1 VVKDKLRNKILLVSS
16 EFPPGPGGIGTHAY
30 SLAISLVELGYDV
43 NVLTLADYAA
53 QTEILQFDLNNSE
66 LNIIRLKRL
75 RIGITQCYRVFM
87 YLKLILFKNP
97 DVIIHS
103 GRFGLYCSI
112 FNVLNRKKIFSV
124 VHGSEVRP
132 CYALERYINQIAIRN
147 SKAIICVSQFTADL
161 VVKYIKRLD
170 RRRIYVIENALLDK
184 LLSTWDYKES
194 NHKACNKNTNL
205 KLLTVGN
212 VIPRKGQ
219 QNVIKALPV
228 IKRKYRGV
236 LYDIVGSPNNTVVLN
251 KLISDLNLFEN
262 VKIHGKVKEY
272 KDLRNFFVES
282 DIFLILSENMPDGDV
297 EGYGIVV
304 LEANFFGVPVIGS
317 KGTGIEAA
325 IQDGFNGR
333 LVDANNSDEILAAIN
348 DIMIN
353 YQVYRE
359 NSIEWSKINNWRTR
373 IKQYIE
379 LL

>member
-1 VVKDKLRNKILLVSS
+1 M
-16 EFPPGPGGIGTHAY
+16 F
-30 SLAISLVELGYDV
+30 
-43 NVLTLADYAA
+43 
-53 QTEILQFDLNNSE
+53 
-66 LNIIRLKRL
+66 
-75 RIGITQCYRVFM
+75 
-87 YLKLILFKNP
+87 
-97 DVIIHS
+97 
-103 GRFGLYCSI
+103 
-112 FNVLNRKKIFSV
+112 
-124 VHGSEVRP
+124 
-132 CYALERYINQIAIRN
+132 
-147 SKAIICVSQFTADL
+147 
-161 VVKYIKRLD
+161 
-170 RRRIYVIENALLDK
+170 
-184 LLSTWDYKES
+184 
-194 NHKACNKNTNL
+194 
-205 KLLTVGN
+205 
-212 VIPRKGQ
+212 
-219 QNVIKALPV
+219 
-228 IKRKYRGV
+228 
-236 LYDIVGSPNNTVVLN
+236 
-251 KLISDLNLFEN
+251 
-262 VKIHGKVKEY
+262 KVKEY